1 MRAQGKEGQYWFHH
15 NGTQVITFPDESPE
29 DGGEVA
35 ECKTYTLAFCRMGK
49 KGEEGYKR
57 EMFLRVRY
65 LDRAEK
71 REGVWKIAH
80 RRVVYG
86 PCYIAR
92 IEEDFELGS
101 GCVEEAGFRKDGVYK
116 F

>member
-1 MRAQGKEGQYWFHH
+1 
-15 NGTQVITFPDESPE
+15 
-29 DGGEVA
+29 
-35 ECKTYTLAFCRMGK
+35 MGK
-49 KGEEGYKR
+49 RGEEGYGR

-65 LDRAEK
+65 LDRVEK

-86 PCYIAR
+86 PCHISR
-92 IEEDFELGS
+92 IEEFELGPE
-101 GCVEEAGFRKDGVYK
+101 CVEEAGFGKDGVYN